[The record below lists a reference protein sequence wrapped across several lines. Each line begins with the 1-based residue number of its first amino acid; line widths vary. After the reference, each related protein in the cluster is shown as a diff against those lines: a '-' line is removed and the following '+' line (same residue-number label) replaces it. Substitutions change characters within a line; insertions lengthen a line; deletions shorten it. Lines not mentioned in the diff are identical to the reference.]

1 MLNVSRNSSVPI
13 TWEPFIGSSTR
24 SSVLVLVLHRCPPMT
39 RLICS
44 HPIVIRQVCWTI
56 FFKSAFTVDNGIL
69 PYFPSRLTSPDITIS
84 DLHIT
89 PNVIK
94 LILRKLKINSAAGP
108 DGLPPIFY
116 NKASPSLIF
125 PLSILFRT
133 FFELHDIP
141 SEWKH
146 AIITPI
152 FKKGAPSNPLNYRP
166 IALTCTCCKIFE
178 SLIAAELLDFLKEH
192 NLISKHQ
199 HGFLKRHSTNINLLE
214 CLNDWTL
221 SISNHKLVHIGYIDF
236 QRAFDSISHPKLILK
251 LSSYGISGNLL
262 FWIKAFLLNRTQSVR
277 VGSKYLLHVMLP
289 VACPKAVSWAHFCLI
304 YL

>member
-1 MLNVSRNSSVPI
+1 MAS
-13 TWEPFIGSSTR
+13 
-24 SSVLVLVLHRCPPMT
+24 
-39 RLICS
+39 
-44 HPIVIRQVCWTI
+44 
-56 FFKSAFTVDNGIL
+56 
-69 PYFPSRLTSPDITIS
+69 S

-152 FKKGAPSNPLNYRP
+152 FKKGAPSNPSNYRP

-199 HGFLKRHSTNINLLE
+199 HGFLKRHSTNTNLLE

-277 VGSKYLLHVMLP
+277 VGSTMSHSCDVTSGVPQGSVLGPLLFNLFINDIADFFSNSTKIKMFADDLKLYTELSTDLNSQFQIHLDHISLWATTWQLGISYPSVTFW
-289 VACPKAVSWAHFCLI
+289 SWALAPYRYRI
-304 YL
+304 T

>member
-1 MLNVSRNSSVPI
+1 MFHFSFTVI
-13 TWEPFIGSSTR
+13 TCF
-24 SSVLVLVLHRCPPMT
+24 
-39 RLICS
+39 S
-44 HPIVIRQVCWTI
+44 HI
-56 FFKSAFTVDNGIL
+56 FFFFLFSLFPFFPFSFFFFSFPPFL
-69 PYFPSRLTSPDITIS
+69 PPLPECRPGRIAPSPPPLG
-84 DLHIT
+84 T
-89 PNVIK
+89 P
-94 LILRKLKINSAAGP
+94 L
-108 DGLPPIFY
+108 GLPPILY

-152 FKKGAPSNPLNYRP
+152 FKKGAPSNPSNYRP

-178 SLIAAELLDFLKEH
+178 SLIAAELLDSLKEH

-199 HGFLKRHSTNINLLE
+199 HCFLKRHSTNTNLLE

-221 SISNHKLVHIGYIDF
+221 SISNHKLIHIGYIDF

-251 LSSYGISGNLL
+251 LSNYGFLGNLL
-262 FWIKAFLLNRTQSVR
+262 FWIKTFF
-277 VGSKYLLHVMLP
+277 Y
-289 VACPKAVSWAHFCLI
+289 
-304 YL
+304 